1 MTSGK
6 LPRFPVP
13 GEHTF
18 HICKDYGG
26 SVDKAAGGN
35 EWISS
40 SCLSQPVFQRT
51 SRHPSQAGAGGA
63 GGTISPASSDLGRH
77 S

>member
-1 MTSGK
+1 M
-6 LPRFPVP
+6 
-13 GEHTF
+13 
-18 HICKDYGG
+18 
-26 SVDKAAGGN
+26 DKAAGGN